1 MLLRDTRIRNRKGRV
16 VNIRKSITVV
26 CLVLLTSA
34 CATKRYGRM
43 QPVTGQETA
52 AYSCKEIKLE
62 LSKVDAFELQ
72 VAEGAEFSVLS
83 VASFLGDLGIGNTIE
98 KNSALKTAKERR
110 VQLNN
115 MAAAQD
121 CP

>member
-1 MLLRDTRIRNRKGRV
+1 MKTGGTRMNYKSLVTTVCMAILLGG
-16 VNIRKSITVV
+16 
-26 CLVLLTSA
+26 

-43 QPVTGQETA
+43 QTVTGPETS
-52 AYSCKEIKLE
+52 AYSCKDIKVE

-72 VAEGAEFSVLS
+72 VAEGAEFSALS

-98 KNSALKTAKERR
+98 KNAALKTAKQRR

-115 MAAAQD
+115 LAAAQE